1 MINIVWLVPRSV
13 ILLLR
18 NPENASTAL
27 SMNGKTDLPATS
39 LPFVPSINS
48 GQALRFSKN
57 QRKVFRQN
65 YSPLRFA
72 APRAFRFSGRV
83 IIALIAALLPLSPVS
98 TFGQSLLP
106 AKLQKVTAL
115 YGARSGASW
124 PMWMAKQGGYYRKH
138 DLEVELV
145 FGVHPAPIAAVISGQ
160 AAMTPAGAD
169 PALLSISKD
178 SSLVLVGSYLN
189 KGSFAL
195 VAGKNIK
202 QISQLAGKRVGVGR
216 VGDPPYHFT
225 LSLLRKHGIN
235 TKDIQWLSVGVDA
248 AARAASLHSGQIDAT
263 LITAPA
269 YFRLEAAGFPVLAVL
284 SDYEDIFVST
294 YYLFR
299 RETVLT
305 NRLVAEGFIKAHAE
319 AIKRFYGDRTFA
331 MQVMMKYGGA
341 KDVEDAS
348 RVYNLFAKSRMFEPI
363 PYVLKGSV
371 EGVIERQRQ
380 EQPYLKDFDFSK
392 SVDNSLVEQLA
403 REGFF
408 ERLFGPEIREEQR
421 KKQALAYGR

>member
-1 MINIVWLVPRSV
+1 MKPQ
-13 ILLLR
+13 
-18 NPENASTAL
+18 NPKNASTRL
-27 SMNGKTDLPATS
+27 SMNGKTHMLSTS

-48 GQALRFSKN
+48 GQAQRFSKN
-57 QRKVFRQN
+57 ERKVFRQN
-65 YSPLRFA
+65 HSLLRFG
-72 APRAFRFSGRV
+72 APTIFRLPGPRSV
-83 IIALIAALLPLSPVS
+83 ALFTALLFLGPI
-98 TFGQSLLP
+98 SLL
-106 AKLQKVTAL
+106 AQIKLQKVTAL

-124 PMWMAKQGGYYRKH
+124 PMWMAKEGGYYRKH
-138 DLEVELV
+138 GLEVELV

-169 PALLSISKD
+169 PALLSVSKD

-195 VAGKNIK
+195 VSGKNIK

-225 LSLLRKHGIN
+225 LSLLRKHGISS
-235 TKDIQWLSVGVDA
+235 KDIQWLSVGVDA

-284 SDYEDIFVST
+284 SDYDDIFVST

-305 NRLVAEGFIKAHAE
+305 NRMVAEAFIKAHAE
-319 AIKRFYGDRTFA
+319 AIKRFYDDRTFA
-331 MQVMMKYGGA
+331 MQVMMQYGGA
-341 KDVEDAS
+341 KDMEDAG

-392 SVDNSLVEQLA
+392 SVDNSLVEQIA
-403 REGFF
+403 RDGFF
-408 ERLFGPEIREEQR
+408 ERLFGPEIREEQ
-421 KKQALAYGR
+421 KKKHALAYGR

>member
-1 MINIVWLVPRSV
+1 MTNGPRVSLHCPCGFGPATGFLFRVIGSISFATALLSLTASV
-13 ILLLR
+13 
-18 NPENASTAL
+18 ASTQSA
-27 SMNGKTDLPATS
+27 PA
-39 LPFVPSINS
+39 
-48 GQALRFSKN
+48 
-57 QRKVFRQN
+57 
-65 YSPLRFA
+65 
-72 APRAFRFSGRV
+72 
-83 IIALIAALLPLSPVS
+83 
-98 TFGQSLLP
+98 

-124 PMWMAKQGGYYRKH
+124 PMWMARDGGYYRKH
-138 DLEVELV
+138 GLEVELV

-169 PALLSISKD
+169 PALLSVSKD
-178 SSLVLVGSYLN
+178 PSLVLLGSYLN

-195 VAGKNIK
+195 VAGKNIN

-235 TKDIQWLSVGVDA
+235 PKDIQWLSVGVDA

-284 SDYEDIFVST
+284 SDYDDIYVST

-299 RETVLT
+299 RDTMLT
-305 NRLVAEGFIKAHAE
+305 NRMVAEGFIKAHAE
-319 AIKRFYGDRTFA
+319 AIKRFYDDRSFA

-341 KDVEDAS
+341 KDMEDAS
-348 RVYNLFAKSRMFEPI
+348 RVYNLFAKSRMFESV

-392 SVDNSLVEQLA
+392 SVDNGLVDQLV

-408 ERLFGPEIREEQR
+408 ERLFGPAIREEQR

>member
-1 MINIVWLVPRSV
+1 MINGPRLASHASDRLRGFTSPTRFRFRGICIISCATALLSLMASV
-13 ILLLR
+13 
-18 NPENASTAL
+18 AST
-27 SMNGKTDLPATS
+27 
-39 LPFVPSINS
+39 
-48 GQALRFSKN
+48 Q
-57 QRKVFRQN
+57 
-65 YSPLRFA
+65 
-72 APRAFRFSGRV
+72 
-83 IIALIAALLPLSPVS
+83 S
-98 TFGQSLLP
+98 TP
-106 AKLQKVTAL
+106 TAKLQKVTAL

-124 PMWMAKQGGYYRKH
+124 PMWMAKEGGYYRKH
-138 DLEVELV
+138 GLEVELV

-169 PALLSISKD
+169 PALLSVSKD
-178 SSLVLVGSYLN
+178 SSLVLLGSYLN

-195 VAGKNIK
+195 VAGKNIN

-225 LSLLRKHGIN
+225 LSLFRKHGIN
-235 TKDIQWLSVGVDA
+235 PKEIQWLSVGVDA

-269 YFRLEAAGFPVLAVL
+269 YFRLEAAGFPVLALL
-284 SDYEDIFVST
+284 SDYDDIYIST

-305 NRLVAEGFIKAHAE
+305 NRMVAEGFIKAHAE
-319 AIKRFYGDRTFA
+319 AIKRFYDDRSFA

-341 KDVEDAS
+341 KDMEDAS
-348 RVYNLFAKSRMFEPI
+348 RVYNLFAKSRMFESV

-380 EQPYLKDFDFSK
+380 EQPYLRDFDFSK

-408 ERLFGPEIREEQR
+408 ERLFGPEIREEQ
-421 KKQALAYGR
+421 KKKHALAYGR

>member
-1 MINIVWLVPRSV
+1 MINGPCLSSHASGSLRGFMPVTGFHLRV
-13 ILLLR
+13 IR
-18 NPENASTAL
+18 IISYATAL
-27 SMNGKTDLPATS
+27 L
-39 LPFVPSINS
+39 
-48 GQALRFSKN
+48 ALTASVASA
-57 QRKVFRQN
+57 Q
-65 YSPLRFA
+65 ST
-72 APRAFRFSGRV
+72 
-83 IIALIAALLPLSPVS
+83 PV
-98 TFGQSLLP
+98 

-124 PMWMAKQGGYYRKH
+124 PMWMAKDGGYYRKQG
-138 DLEVELV
+138 LEVELV

-169 PALLSISKD
+169 PALLSVSKD
-178 SSLVLVGSYLN
+178 PLLVLLGSYLN

-225 LSLLRKHGIN
+225 LSLFRKHGIN
-235 TKDIQWLSVGVDA
+235 PKDIQWLSVGVDA

-284 SDYEDIFVST
+284 SDYDDIFVST

-305 NRLVAEGFIKAHAE
+305 NRMVAEGFIKAHAE
-319 AIKRFYGDRTFA
+319 AIKRFYDDRSFA

-341 KDVEDAS
+341 KDMEDAS
-348 RVYNLFAKSRMFEPI
+348 RVYNLFAKSRMFESI

-392 SVDNSLVEQLA
+392 SVDNSLVEQLV

-408 ERLFGPEIREEQR
+408 EGLFGPAIREEQR

>member
-1 MINIVWLVPRSV
+1 MSNEVSV
-13 ILLLR
+13 IPHSMILPLQT
-18 NPENASTAL
+18 PKNASTRL
-27 SMNGKTDLPATS
+27 SMNGKTHILATP
-39 LPFVPSINS
+39 LPFV
-48 GQALRFSKN
+48 LRFSKDE
-57 QRKVFRQN
+57 RKVFRQN
-65 YSPLRFA
+65 HCQLKFA
-72 APRAFRFSGRV
+72 APRVFRSRGRG
-83 IIALIAALLPLSPVS
+83 IIALIAALMLSPIS
-98 TFGQSLLP
+98 IFAQSSP
-106 AKLQKVTAL
+106 AVKLQKVTAL

-124 PMWMAKQGGYYRKH
+124 PMWIAKDGGYYRKH
-138 DLEVELV
+138 GLEVELV

-169 PALLSISKD
+169 PALLSVSKD
-178 SSLVLVGSYLN
+178 PSLVLLGSYLN

-195 VAGKNIK
+195 VAGKNIN

-225 LSLLRKHGIN
+225 LSLFRKHGISP
-235 TKDIQWLSVGVDA
+235 KDIQWLSVGVDA
-248 AARAASLHSGQIDAT
+248 AARAASLYSGQIDAT

-284 SDYEDIFVST
+284 SDYDDIFVST

-305 NRLVAEGFIKAHAE
+305 NRVVPEGFIKAHAE
-319 AIKRFYGDRTFA
+319 AIKRFYDDRSFA

-341 KDVEDAS
+341 KDMEDAS
-348 RVYNLFAKSRMFEPI
+348 RVYNLFAKSRMFESV

-371 EGVIERQRQ
+371 EGVVERQRQ

-392 SVDNSLVEQLA
+392 SIDNSLVEQLA

-408 ERLFGPEIREEQR
+408 ERLFGPEIKEEQK

>member
-1 MINIVWLVPRSV
+1 MTNGPR
-13 ILLLR
+13 
-18 NPENASTAL
+18 L
-27 SMNGKTDLPATS
+27 SSHRPCGFAPATGFLFGVIGIIS
-39 LPFVPSINS
+39 
-48 GQALRFSKN
+48 
-57 QRKVFRQN
+57 
-65 YSPLRFA
+65 FA
-72 APRAFRFSGRV
+72 
-83 IIALIAALLPLSPVS
+83 AALLSLTASVAS
-98 TFGQSLLP
+98 TQSAP
-106 AKLQKVTAL
+106 AAKLQKVTAL

-124 PMWMAKQGGYYRKH
+124 PMWMARDGGYYRKH
-138 DLEVELV
+138 GLEVELV

-169 PALLSISKD
+169 PALLSVSKD
-178 SSLVLVGSYLN
+178 PSLVLLGSYLN

-195 VAGKNIK
+195 VAGKNIN

-235 TKDIQWLSVGVDA
+235 PKDIQWLSVGVDA

-284 SDYEDIFVST
+284 SDYDDIYVST

-299 RETVLT
+299 RDTVLA
-305 NRLVAEGFIKAHAE
+305 NRMVAEGFIKAHAE
-319 AIKRFYGDRTFA
+319 AIKRFYDDRSFA

-341 KDVEDAS
+341 KDMEDAS
-348 RVYNLFAKSRMFEPI
+348 RVYNLFAKSRMFESV

-380 EQPYLKDFDFSK
+380 EQPYLRDFDFSK
-392 SVDNSLVEQLA
+392 SVDNGLVEQLA

>member
-1 MINIVWLVPRSV
+1 MINGPRLSSYASGS
-13 ILLLR
+13 LR
-18 NPENASTAL
+18 
-27 SMNGKTDLPATS
+27 GFIPAT
-39 LPFVPSINS
+39 
-48 GQALRFSKN
+48 G
-57 QRKVFRQN
+57 
-65 YSPLRFA
+65 
-72 APRAFRFSGRV
+72 FRFRV
-83 IIALIAALLPLSPVS
+83 IRIISRATAVLALTASVASA
-98 TFGQSLLP
+98 QSAP
-106 AKLQKVTAL
+106 AAKLQKVTAL

-124 PMWMAKQGGYYRKH
+124 PMWIAKDGGYYRKH
-138 DLEVELV
+138 GLEVELV

-169 PALLSISKD
+169 PALLSVSKD
-178 SSLVLVGSYLN
+178 PSLVLLGSYLN

-195 VAGKNIK
+195 VAGKNIN
-202 QISQLAGKRVGVGR
+202 QISQLAGRRVGVGR

-235 TKDIQWLSVGVDA
+235 PKEIQWLSVGVDA
-248 AARAASLHSGQIDAT
+248 AARAASLYSGQIDAT

-269 YFRLEAAGFPVLAVL
+269 YFRLESAGFPVLAVL
-284 SDYEDIFVST
+284 SDYDDIFVST

-305 NRLVAEGFIKAHAE
+305 NRVVAEGFIKAHAE
-319 AIKRFYGDRTFA
+319 AIKRFYDDRSFA

-341 KDVEDAS
+341 KDMEDAS
-348 RVYNLFAKSRMFEPI
+348 RVYNLFAKSRMFESVPF
-363 PYVLKGSV
+363 VLKGSV

-392 SVDNSLVEQLA
+392 SIDNSVVEQLA

-408 ERLFGPEIREEQR
+408 ERLFGPEIREEQK

>member
-1 MINIVWLVPRSV
+1 
-13 ILLLR
+13 
-18 NPENASTAL
+18 
-27 SMNGKTDLPATS
+27 
-39 LPFVPSINS
+39 
-48 GQALRFSKN
+48 
-57 QRKVFRQN
+57 
-65 YSPLRFA
+65 
-72 APRAFRFSGRV
+72 
-83 IIALIAALLPLSPVS
+83 
-98 TFGQSLLP
+98 
-106 AKLQKVTAL
+106 LQKVTAL

-124 PMWMAKQGGYYRKH
+124 PMWMAKEGGYYRKH
-138 DLEVELV
+138 GLEVELV

-169 PALLSISKD
+169 PALLSVSKD
-178 SSLVLVGSYLN
+178 SSLVLLGSYLN

-195 VAGKNIK
+195 VAGKNIN

-225 LSLLRKHGIN
+225 LSLFRKHGIN
-235 TKDIQWLSVGVDA
+235 PKEIQWLSVGVDA

-269 YFRLEAAGFPVLAVL
+269 YFRLEAAGFPVLALL
-284 SDYEDIFVST
+284 SDYDDIYIST

-305 NRLVAEGFIKAHAE
+305 NRMVAEGFIKAHAE
-319 AIKRFYGDRTFA
+319 AIKRFYDDRSFA

-341 KDVEDAS
+341 KDMEDAS
-348 RVYNLFAKSRMFEPI
+348 RVYNLFAKSRMFESV

-380 EQPYLKDFDFSK
+380 EQPYLRDFDFSK
-392 SVDNSLVEQLA
+392 SVDNSLVEQLV

-408 ERLFGPEIREEQR
+408 ERLFGPEIREEQK
-421 KKQALAYGR
+421 KKQALAFAR

>member
-1 MINIVWLVPRSV
+1 MNNEVQVVP
-13 ILLLR
+13 
-18 NPENASTAL
+18 
-27 SMNGKTDLPATS
+27 
-39 LPFVPSINS
+39 
-48 GQALRFSKN
+48 
-57 QRKVFRQN
+57 
-65 YSPLRFA
+65 
-72 APRAFRFSGRV
+72 PRAFCFRGLR
-83 IIALIAALLPLSPVS
+83 IIALIAVLLPLSPVS
-98 TFGQSLLP
+98 TFAQSSP

-124 PMWMAKQGGYYRKH
+124 PMWMANDGGYYRKYGL
-138 DLEVELV
+138 DVELV

-160 AAMTPAGAD
+160 AVMTPAGAD
-169 PALLSISKD
+169 PALLSASKD
-178 SSLVLVGSYLN
+178 PSLVLLGSYLN

-195 VAGKNIK
+195 VANKNMN
-202 QISQLAGKRVGVGR
+202 QISQLAGKRIGVGR

-235 TKDIQWLSVGVDA
+235 PKEVQWLSVGVDA
-248 AARAASLHSGQIDAT
+248 AARAASLHTGQIDAT
-263 LITAPA
+263 LVTAPA

-284 SDYEDIFVST
+284 SDYDDIYVST

-299 RETVLT
+299 RDTALT
-305 NRLVAEGFIKAHAE
+305 NRIVAEGFIKALAE
-319 AIKRFYGDRTFA
+319 AIKRFYDDKSFA

-341 KDVEDAS
+341 KDMEDAG
-348 RVYNLFAKSRMFEPI
+348 RVYNLFAKSRMFESI

-392 SVDNSLVEQLA
+392 SVDNSLVDQFA

-408 ERLFGPEIREEQR
+408 ERVFGPAIREEQQ
-421 KKQALAYGR
+421 KKQALAYGK

>member
-1 MINIVWLVPRSV
+1 VINGLTRRPHRRW
-13 ILLLR
+13 
-18 NPENASTAL
+18 
-27 SMNGKTDLPATS
+27 
-39 LPFVPSINS
+39 
-48 GQALRFSKN
+48 
-57 QRKVFRQN
+57 
-65 YSPLRFA
+65 RFA
-72 APRAFRFSGRV
+72 PAADFLFRV
-83 IIALIAALLPLSPVS
+83 IGVISCTTVVLSLTANVASAQTAPA
-98 TFGQSLLP
+98 

-124 PMWMAKQGGYYRKH
+124 PMWMAKDGGYYRKH
-138 DLEVELV
+138 SLEVELV

-169 PALLSISKD
+169 PALLSVSKD
-178 SSLVLVGSYLN
+178 ASLVLLGSYLN

-195 VAGKNIK
+195 VAGKNVH

-235 TKDIQWLSVGVDA
+235 PKDIQWLSVGVDA

-284 SDYEDIFVST
+284 SDYDDIYVST

-299 RETVLT
+299 RDTVST
-305 NRLVAEGFIKAHAE
+305 NRMVAEGFIKAHAE
-319 AIKRFYGDRTFA
+319 AIRRFYDDRSFA

-348 RVYNLFAKSRMFEPI
+348 RVYNLFAKSRMFESV

-371 EGVIERQRQ
+371 EGVIERQRH
-380 EQPYLKDFDFSK
+380 EQPYLRDFDFTK
-392 SVDNSLVEQLA
+392 SVDNSLVEQLVK
-403 REGFF
+403 EGFF
-408 ERLFGPEIREEQR
+408 ERLFGPEIREEQK